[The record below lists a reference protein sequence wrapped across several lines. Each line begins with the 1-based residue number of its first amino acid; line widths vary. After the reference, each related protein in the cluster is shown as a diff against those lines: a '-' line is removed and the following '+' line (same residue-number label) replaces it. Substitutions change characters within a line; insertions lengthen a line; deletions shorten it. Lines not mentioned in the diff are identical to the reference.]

1 MATNGPS
8 PYARSMGWR
17 DMTAEEVATL
27 PEARLGGALL
37 WMVAAAALLCI
48 VAIAGALF
56 AFHQLREI
64 GGRYMI
70 AVGLVAAWSLAF
82 IVLTLLRA
90 RVTPVVA
97 GAGFV
102 VWIAYRF
109 FVALLG
115 QTGWPLAI
123 DLLGEAILAA
133 GFCGYMAGG
142 VRPNAYY
149 RRRLPAS

>member
-1 MATNGPS
+1 
-8 PYARSMGWR
+8 
-17 DMTAEEVATL
+17 
-27 PEARLGGALL
+27 
-37 WMVAAAALLCI
+37 
-48 VAIAGALF
+48 
-56 AFHQLREI
+56 
-64 GGRYMI
+64 MI
-70 AVGLVAAWSLAF
+70 AVGFVAAWSFAF

-97 GAGFV
+97 GAGLV

-109 FVALLG
+109 CVALLG

-149 RRRLPAS
+149 RRRLPTS